1 VSQALPPTH
10 SSLLCAHSSTEPA
23 LHWRKLTDD
32 AIRSTCG
39 RWQISRAGRPGIDE
53 TFSLWQRDPE
63 TSKAVCVRVC
73 RESAAEAKA
82 LAAELQAKVD
92 AT

>member
-1 VSQALPPTH
+1 M
-10 SSLLCAHSSTEPA
+10 TEPTA
-23 LHWRKLTDD
+23 AAASGVAPLTWRKLTDY
-32 AIRSTCG
+32 AIRSSCE

-53 TFSLWQRDPE
+53 TFTVWQRDPS
-63 TSKAVCVRVC
+63 TTKAVCVRVC

-92 AT
+92 AA

>member
-1 VSQALPPTH
+1 MSAAGTTTAPLR
-10 SSLLCAHSSTEPA
+10 
-23 LHWRKLTDD
+23 WRKLTDH
-32 AIRSTCG
+32 AIRSRCE

-53 TFSLWQRDPE
+53 TFSLWQRDPS
-63 TSKAVCVRVC
+63 TGSAVCVRVC

-92 AT
+92 TA